1 MLGSIIGGGLSAI
14 GGIAGGLFGSSAEK
28 KALNFQKLMGEK
40 ASLAQQNAML
50 QARTQMQPYTQAG
63 QYAIPLLSYLTT
75 GINPYEWTD
84 ELQAEYDALKAQERE
99 MQVRYMRAM
108 SATTGGQNAQRETRD
123 TVTDLGTKLARLAE
137 LENQYAGYNAI
148 SNYTMQQNPAY
159 QWQQQKGEDAINRAY
174 AARGMYDSRPAVN
187 SLSDF
192 NQSLAGQEYNNQF
205 NRLATMANY
214 GMGAAANVGNY
225 NINTGQ
231 NMGQTAMQ
239 TGQMVGQGMANY
251 GQTMGGTIANAFG
264 ALGQGIANQGYVNSI
279 NNYANQIAAQ
289 NSGGALSAGG
299 FNPQF
304 PGVSMPGSGGVTY
317 SLMKP

>member
-1 MLGSIIGGGLSAI
+1 MWGSIIGGGLSAI

-28 KALNFQKLMGEK
+28 KALNYQKGQSEK
-40 ASLAQQNAML
+40 SKIMLLNALNQAQA
-50 QARTQMQPYTQAG
+50 QMQPYTQAG
-63 QYAIPLLSYLTT
+63 QYATPLLSYLTT

-99 MQVRYMRAM
+99 MQIRYQNAVS
-108 SATTGGQNAQRETRD
+108 SATGSRD
-123 TVTDLGTKLARLAE
+123 TQRKERYEANNLGTKLARLAE
-137 LENQYAGYNAI
+137 LESQYAGHNAI
-148 SNYTMQQNPAY
+148 SNYSMQQNPAY

-174 AARGMYDSRPAVN
+174 AARGMYGSRPAVN

-231 NMGQTAMQ
+231 NMGNTAMQ
-239 TGQMVGQGMANY
+239 TGQIVGQGMANY

-264 ALGQGIANQGYVNSI
+264 ALGQGIANQGYVNSM

-304 PGVSMPGSGGVTY
+304 PGVSMPGSGGATY
-317 SLMKP
+317 SVMR

>member
-28 KALNFQKLMGEK
+28 KALNYQKGQSEK
-40 ASLAQQNAML
+40 SLLSQQNALL
-50 QARTQMQPYTQAG
+50 QAQAQMQPYTQAG
-63 QYAIPLLSYLTT
+63 QYATPLLSYLTT
-75 GINPYEWTD
+75 GINPYEWND
-84 ELQAEYDALKAQERE
+84 DLQSEYDSLKAQEDALRRTYQGV
-99 MQVRYMRAM
+99 MS
-108 SATTGGQNAQRETRD
+108 SATGSRDTQREHRNTAARIS
-123 TVTDLGTKLARLAE
+123 TQLARLAE
-137 LENQYAGYNAI
+137 LEGQYAGSNAI
-148 SNYTMQQNPAY
+148 SNYSMQQNPAY

-174 AARGMYDSRPAVN
+174 AARGMYGSRPAVN

-239 TGQMVGQGMANY
+239 TGQMVGQGISNY

-264 ALGQGIANQGYVNSI
+264 ALGQGISNQGYVNSM
-279 NNYANQIAAQ
+279 NNYANQIQ
-289 NSGGALSAGG
+289 GMNSGGALGGGMLGGG
-299 FNPQF
+299 FNSP
-304 PGVSMPGSGGVTY
+304 SY
-317 SLMKP
+317 SLMG

>member
-1 MLGSIIGGGLSAI
+1 
-14 GGIAGGLFGSSAEK
+14 
-28 KALNFQKLMGEK
+28 
-40 ASLAQQNAML
+40 
-50 QARTQMQPYTQAG
+50 
-63 QYAIPLLSYLTT
+63 
-75 GINPYEWTD
+75 
-84 ELQAEYDALKAQERE
+84 
-99 MQVRYMRAM
+99 MQVRYQNAVS
-108 SATTGGQNAQRETRD
+108 SATGSRD
-123 TVTDLGTKLARLAE
+123 TQRKERYEANNLGTKLARLAE
-137 LENQYAGYNAI
+137 LESQYAGHNAI

-174 AARGMYDSRPAVN
+174 AARGMYGSRPAVN

-264 ALGQGIANQGYVNSI
+264 ALGQGIANQGYVNSM
-279 NNYANQIAAQ
+279 NNYANQIQ
-289 NSGGALSAGG
+289 GMNSGGMLGGG
-299 FNPQF
+299 FNNP
-304 PGVSMPGSGGVTY
+304 SY
-317 SLMKP
+317 SLMS

>member
-14 GGIAGGLFGSSAEK
+14 GGIAGGLFGSSSERK
-28 KALNFQKLMGEK
+28 SRALQKGATENALVR
-40 ASLAQQNAML
+40 QNTAL
-50 QARTQMQPYTQAG
+50 ETARLGMQPYVQAG
-63 QYAIPLLSYLTT
+63 QYAMPLLSYLTT
-75 GINPYEWTD
+75 GQNPYQWGD
-84 ELQAEYDALKAQERE
+84 AQQAEYDALKAQEQDLRE
-99 MQVRYMRAM
+99 KYLRVTARVSGDRNTQVKFRDEAL
-108 SATTGGQNAQRETRD
+108 ALQNKLNRLQELDTQRM
-123 TVTDLGTKLARLAE
+123 GH
-137 LENQYAGYNAI
+137 NAI

-174 AARGMYDSRPAVN
+174 AARGMYGSRPAVN

-231 NMGQTAMQ
+231 STANTAMQ
-239 TGQMVGQGMANY
+239 GGQMIGQSY
-251 GQTMGGTIANAFG
+251 ERSGQTMGGTIANAFG
-264 ALGQGIANQGYVNSI
+264 ALGQGIANQGYVNSM